1 MLLIQ
6 WLYLKNLAYWFQ
18 RFHTLSMPE
27 NLHKLF
33 VISSPSG
40 GGKTSLINKL
50 FEDSRSANF
59 EKSISDTSREKR
71 QGDLEGKDY
80 YFLSEKDFKDKIKK
94 EEYVEYATVFGN
106 FYGTSK
112 EEIKTKYNNSNLI
125 LELDWQGAY
134 AVKELFDDAK
144 LIFLVPPSLDDLK
157 QRLIKRNL
165 DSSEA
170 IESRLSEAKKE
181 ISKSEMYDYLVL
193 NDDFDKAFE
202 DLSQILFEGISPIDF
217 NSRVSKDLIKRLVE

>member
-1 MLLIQ
+1 
-6 WLYLKNLAYWFQ
+6 
-18 RFHTLSMPE
+18 MPE

-50 FEDSRSANF
+50 FEDTRSMNF
-59 EKSISDTSREKR
+59 KKSISDTTRQKRE
-71 QGDLEGKDY
+71 GDINGRDY
-80 YFLSEKDFKDKIKK
+80 YFLSEKEFKDKIEK

-112 EEIKTKYNNSNLI
+112 EEIKTKYNNSNLV

-134 AVKELFDDAK
+134 AVKKLFDDAQ
-144 LIFLVPPSLDDLK
+144 LIFLVPPSLEDLK
-157 QRLIKRNL
+157 QRLVTRNL
-165 DSSEA
+165 DSPES
-170 IESRLSEAKKE
+170 IENRLSEAKKE
-181 ISKSEMYDYLVL
+181 ISKSEIYDFLIL

-202 DLSQILFEGISPIDF
+202 DLSQILFESISSSDF
-217 NSRVSKDLIKRLVE
+217 DSRVPKDLIKRLVE

>member
-1 MLLIQ
+1 
-6 WLYLKNLAYWFQ
+6 
-18 RFHTLSMPE
+18 MPE

-50 FEDSRSANF
+50 FEDSRSMNF
-59 EKSISDTSREKR
+59 KKSISDTTRQKRE
-71 QGDLEGKDY
+71 GDINGRDY
-80 YFLSEKDFKDKIKK
+80 YFLSEKEFKDKIEK
-94 EEYVEYATVFGN
+94 EEYVEYASVFGN

-165 DSSEA
+165 DSFEA
-170 IESRLSEAKKE
+170 IENRLSEAKKE
-181 ISKSEMYDYLVL
+181 ISKSEIYDFLVL

-217 NSRVSKDLIKRLVE
+217 NSRVSKDLIERLVE

>member
-1 MLLIQ
+1 MKIQ
-6 WLYLKNLAYWFQ
+6 DLQTLK
-18 RFHTLSMPE
+18 
-27 NLHKLF
+27 
-33 VISSPSG
+33 
-40 GGKTSLINKL
+40 
-50 FEDSRSANF
+50 
-59 EKSISDTSREKR
+59 KSISDTSRQKR

-80 YFLSEKDFKDKIKK
+80 YFLSEKDFKDKIEK

-170 IESRLSEAKKE
+170 IENRLSEAKKE

-202 DLSQILFEGISPIDF
+202 DLSQILFKSISASDF
-217 NSRVSKDLIKRLVE
+217 DSRVPKDLIKRLVE

>member
-1 MLLIQ
+1 
-6 WLYLKNLAYWFQ
+6 
-18 RFHTLSMPE
+18 MPE

-40 GGKTSLINKL
+40 GGKTSLINKV

-59 EKSISDTSREKR
+59 EKSISDTSRQKR
-71 QGDLEGKDY
+71 QGDLEFKDY

-94 EEYVEYATVFGN
+94 EEYVEYAIVFGN

-112 EEIKTKYNNSNLI
+112 QEIKTKYNNSNLI

-165 DSSEA
+165 DSSQE
-170 IESRLSEAKKE
+170 IENRLSEAKKE

-217 NSRVSKDLIKRLVE
+217 NSRAPKDLIKRLVE

>member
-1 MLLIQ
+1 
-6 WLYLKNLAYWFQ
+6 
-18 RFHTLSMPE
+18 MPE

-59 EKSISDTSREKR
+59 EKSISDTSRQKR

-80 YFLSEKDFKDKIKK
+80 YFLSEKDFKDKINK

-165 DSSEA
+165 DSSQE
-170 IESRLSEAKKE
+170 IENRLSEAKKE

-217 NSRVSKDLIKRLVE
+217 NSRASKDLIKRLVE

>member
-1 MLLIQ
+1 
-6 WLYLKNLAYWFQ
+6 
-18 RFHTLSMPE
+18 MPE

-59 EKSISDTSREKR
+59 EKSISDTSRQKR
-71 QGDLEGKDY
+71 EGDLEGKDY

-94 EEYVEYATVFGN
+94 EEYVEYAIVFGN

-134 AVKELFDDAK
+134 AVKELFDDAR

-165 DSSEA
+165 DTSES
-170 IESRLSEAKKE
+170 IENRLSEAKKE
-181 ISKSEMYDYLVL
+181 ISKSEIYDFLVL

-202 DLSQILFEGISPIDF
+202 DLSQILFEGVSPMDF
-217 NSRVSKDLIKRLVE
+217 NSRASKGLIKRLVE

>member
-1 MLLIQ
+1 
-6 WLYLKNLAYWFQ
+6 
-18 RFHTLSMPE
+18 MPE

-50 FEDSRSANF
+50 FEDTRSMDF
-59 EKSISDTSREKR
+59 KKSISDTTRQKRE
-71 QGDLEGKDY
+71 GDIEGKDY
-80 YFLSEKDFKDKIKK
+80 YFLSEKDFKEKIKK
-94 EEYVEYATVFGN
+94 EEYIEYATVFGN

-112 EEIKTKYNNSNLI
+112 NEIKTKYNNSNLV
-125 LELDWQGAY
+125 LELDWQGAH
-134 AVKELFDDAK
+134 AVKKLFDDAK

-165 DSSEA
+165 DSSES
-170 IESRLSEAKKE
+170 IENRLSEAKKE
-181 ISKSEMYDYLVL
+181 ISKSEMYDFLVL
-193 NDDFDKAFE
+193 NDDFDRAFE
-202 DLSQILFEGISPIDF
+202 DLSQILFKGISPKDF

>member
-1 MLLIQ
+1 
-6 WLYLKNLAYWFQ
+6 
-18 RFHTLSMPE
+18 MPE

-59 EKSISDTSREKR
+59 EKSISDTSRQKR

-80 YFLSEKDFKDKIKK
+80 YFLSEKDFKDKINK
-94 EEYVEYATVFGN
+94 EEYVEYASVFGN

-165 DSSEA
+165 DSSEE
-170 IESRLSEAKKE
+170 IENRLSEAKKE

-217 NSRVSKDLIKRLVE
+217 NSRASKDLIKRLVE

>member
-1 MLLIQ
+1 
-6 WLYLKNLAYWFQ
+6 
-18 RFHTLSMPE
+18 MPE

-59 EKSISDTSREKR
+59 EKSISDTSRQKR
-71 QGDLEGKDY
+71 EGDLEGKDY

-94 EEYVEYATVFGN
+94 EEYVEYAIVFGN

-112 EEIKTKYNNSNLI
+112 QEIKTKYNNSNLI

-165 DSSEA
+165 DTSES
-170 IESRLSEAKKE
+170 IENRLSEAKKE
-181 ISKSEMYDYLVL
+181 ISKSEIYDFLVL

-202 DLSQILFEGISPIDF
+202 DLSQILFEGVSPIDF
-217 NSRVSKDLIKRLVE
+217 NSRASKGLIKRLVE

>member
-1 MLLIQ
+1 
-6 WLYLKNLAYWFQ
+6 
-18 RFHTLSMPE
+18 MPE

-50 FEDSRSANF
+50 FEDTRSMNF
-59 EKSISDTSREKR
+59 KKSISDTTRQKRE
-71 QGDLEGKDY
+71 GDINGRDY
-80 YFLSEKDFKDKIKK
+80 YFLSEKEFKDKIEKD
-94 EEYVEYATVFGN
+94 EYVEYATVFGN

-112 EEIKTKYNNSNLI
+112 EEIKTKYNNSNLV

-134 AVKELFDDAK
+134 AVKELFDDAR
-144 LIFLVPPSLDDLK
+144 LIFLVPPSLEDLK
-157 QRLIKRNL
+157 QRLVTRNL
-165 DSSEA
+165 DSPES
-170 IESRLSEAKKE
+170 IENRLSEAKKE
-181 ISKSEMYDYLVL
+181 ISKSEIYDFLIL

>member
-1 MLLIQ
+1 
-6 WLYLKNLAYWFQ
+6 
-18 RFHTLSMPE
+18 MPE

-50 FEDSRSANF
+50 FEDTRSMNF
-59 EKSISDTSREKR
+59 KKSISDTTRQKRE
-71 QGDLEGKDY
+71 GDINGRDY
-80 YFLSEKDFKDKIKK
+80 YFLSEKEFKDKIEK

-112 EEIKTKYNNSNLI
+112 EEIITKYNNSNLV

-134 AVKELFDDAK
+134 AVKELFGDAR
-144 LIFLVPPSLDDLK
+144 LIFLVPPSLEDLK
-157 QRLIKRNL
+157 QRLVTRNL
-165 DSSEA
+165 DSPES
-170 IESRLSEAKKE
+170 IENRLSEAKKE
-181 ISKSEMYDYLVL
+181 ISKSEIYDFLIL

-202 DLSQILFEGISPIDF
+202 DLSQILFESISALDF
-217 NSRVSKDLIKRLVE
+217 DSRVPKDLIKRLVE

>member
-1 MLLIQ
+1 
-6 WLYLKNLAYWFQ
+6 
-18 RFHTLSMPE
+18 MPE

-59 EKSISDTSREKR
+59 EKSISDTSRQKR
-71 QGDLEGKDY
+71 EGDLEGKDY
-80 YFLSEKDFKDKIKK
+80 YFLTKKDFKDKIKK

-165 DSSEA
+165 DSSKE

-217 NSRVSKDLIKRLVE
+217 NSRASKDLIKRLVE

>member
-1 MLLIQ
+1 
-6 WLYLKNLAYWFQ
+6 
-18 RFHTLSMPE
+18 MPE

-59 EKSISDTSREKR
+59 EKSISDTSRKKR

-112 EEIKTKYNNSNLI
+112 VEINTKQNNSSLI

-134 AVKELFDDAK
+134 AVKELFDDAR
-144 LIFLVPPSLDDLK
+144 LIFLVPPSLNDLK

-165 DSSEA
+165 DSSES
-170 IESRLSEAKKE
+170 IENRLSEAKKE
-181 ISKSEMYDYLVL
+181 ISKSAIYDYLVL
-193 NDDFDKAFE
+193 NDDFDKALE
-202 DLSQILFEGISPIDF
+202 DLSQILFESVSTSDF
-217 NSRVSKDLIKRLVE
+217 ISRVPKDLIKRLVE

>member
-1 MLLIQ
+1 
-6 WLYLKNLAYWFQ
+6 
-18 RFHTLSMPE
+18 MPE

-59 EKSISDTSREKR
+59 EKSISDTSRQKR
-71 QGDLEGKDY
+71 EGDLEGKDY
-80 YFLSEKDFKDKIKK
+80 YFLTEKDFKDKIKK

-112 EEIKTKYNNSNLI
+112 EEIKKKYNKSNLI

-144 LIFLVPPSLDDLK
+144 LIFLVPPSLEDLK

-165 DSSEA
+165 DSPEA
-170 IESRLSEAKKE
+170 IENRLSEAKKE
-181 ISKSEMYDYLVL
+181 ISKSEIYDYLVL

-202 DLSQILFEGISPIDF
+202 DLSQILFEGILPIDF
-217 NSRVSKDLIKRLVE
+217 NSRAPKDLIKRLVE

>member
-1 MLLIQ
+1 
-6 WLYLKNLAYWFQ
+6 
-18 RFHTLSMPE
+18 MPE

-59 EKSISDTSREKR
+59 EKSISDTSRQKR
-71 QGDLEGKDY
+71 EGDLEGKDY
-80 YFLSEKDFKDKIKK
+80 YFLTEKDFKDKIKK

-112 EEIKTKYNNSNLI
+112 EEIKKKYNNSNLI

-134 AVKELFDDAK
+134 AVKELFDNAK

-165 DSSEA
+165 DSSQE
-170 IESRLSEAKKE
+170 IENRLSEAKKE

-217 NSRVSKDLIKRLVE
+217 NSRASKDLIKRLVE

>member
-1 MLLIQ
+1 
-6 WLYLKNLAYWFQ
+6 
-18 RFHTLSMPE
+18 MPE

-59 EKSISDTSREKR
+59 EKSISDTSRQKR

-80 YFLSEKDFKDKIKK
+80 YFLSEKDFKDKINK

-112 EEIKTKYNNSNLI
+112 EEIKKKYNNSNLI

-165 DSSEA
+165 DSSQE
-170 IESRLSEAKKE
+170 IENRLSEAKKE

-217 NSRVSKDLIKRLVE
+217 NSRASKDLIKRLVE

>member
-1 MLLIQ
+1 
-6 WLYLKNLAYWFQ
+6 
-18 RFHTLSMPE
+18 MPE

-33 VISSPSG
+33 VISSPPG

-50 FEDSRSANF
+50 FEDSRSTNF
-59 EKSISDTSREKR
+59 EKSISDTSRKKR

-112 EEIKTKYNNSNLI
+112 EEIKKKYNNSNLI

-134 AVKELFDDAK
+134 AVKELFDEAK
-144 LIFLVPPSLDDLK
+144 LIFLVPPSLEDLK

-165 DSSEA
+165 DSSEE
-170 IESRLSEAKKE
+170 IENRLSEAKKE

-217 NSRVSKDLIKRLVE
+217 NSRASKDLIKRLVE

>member
-1 MLLIQ
+1 M
-6 WLYLKNLAYWFQ
+6 
-18 RFHTLSMPE
+18 
-27 NLHKLF
+27 
-33 VISSPSG
+33 
-40 GGKTSLINKL
+40 
-50 FEDSRSANF
+50 
-59 EKSISDTSREKR
+59 
-71 QGDLEGKDY
+71 
-80 YFLSEKDFKDKIKK
+80 
-94 EEYVEYATVFGN
+94 
-106 FYGTSK
+106 
-112 EEIKTKYNNSNLI
+112 
-125 LELDWQGAY
+125 DWQGAY

-202 DLSQILFEGISPIDF
+202 DLSQILFEGILPIDF
-217 NSRVSKDLIKRLVE
+217 HSRASKDLIKRLVE

>member
-1 MLLIQ
+1 
-6 WLYLKNLAYWFQ
+6 
-18 RFHTLSMPE
+18 MPK

-59 EKSISDTSREKR
+59 EKSISDTSRQKR
-71 QGDLEGKDY
+71 EGDLEGKDY

-94 EEYVEYATVFGN
+94 EEYVEYAIVFGN

-134 AVKELFDDAK
+134 SVKELFDDAK

-170 IESRLSEAKKE
+170 IENRLSEAKKE

-193 NDDFDKAFE
+193 NDNFDKAFE

>member
-1 MLLIQ
+1 
-6 WLYLKNLAYWFQ
+6 
-18 RFHTLSMPE
+18 MPE

-59 EKSISDTSREKR
+59 EKSISDT
-71 QGDLEGKDY
+71 
-80 YFLSEKDFKDKIKK
+80 
-94 EEYVEYATVFGN
+94 
-106 FYGTSK
+106 
-112 EEIKTKYNNSNLI
+112 I

-165 DSSEA
+165 DSSQE
-170 IESRLSEAKKE
+170 IENRLSEAKKE

-217 NSRVSKDLIKRLVE
+217 NSRASKDLIKRLVE

>member
-1 MLLIQ
+1 
-6 WLYLKNLAYWFQ
+6 
-18 RFHTLSMPE
+18 MPE

-59 EKSISDTSREKR
+59 KKSISDTSRQKR

-80 YFLSEKDFKDKIKK
+80 YFLSENDFKNKIKK

-170 IESRLSEAKKE
+170 IENRLSEAKKE

-217 NSRVSKDLIKRLVE
+217 NSRASKDLIKRLVE

>member
-59 EKSISDTSREKR
+59 EKSISDTSRQKR

-112 EEIKTKYNNSNLI
+112 EEIKTKYKTSNLI

-165 DSSEA
+165 DSSQE
-170 IESRLSEAKKE
+170 IENRLSEAKKE

-193 NDDFDKAFE
+193 NDNFDKAFE
-202 DLSQILFEGISPIDF
+202 DLSQILFESISASDF
-217 NSRVSKDLIKRLVE
+217 DSRVPKDLIKRLVE

>member
-1 MLLIQ
+1 
-6 WLYLKNLAYWFQ
+6 
-18 RFHTLSMPE
+18 MPE

-59 EKSISDTSREKR
+59 EKSISDTSRQKR

-94 EEYVEYATVFGN
+94 KEYVEYATVFGN

-170 IESRLSEAKKE
+170 IENRLSEAKKE

-193 NDDFDKAFE
+193 NDDFDRAFE
-202 DLSQILFEGISPIDF
+202 DLSQILFESISPIVF
-217 NSRVSKDLIKRLVE
+217 NSRASKDLIKRLVE

>member
-1 MLLIQ
+1 
-6 WLYLKNLAYWFQ
+6 
-18 RFHTLSMPE
+18 MPE

-59 EKSISDTSREKR
+59 KKSISDTSRQKR

-80 YFLSEKDFKDKIKK
+80 YFLSEKDFKDKINK

-134 AVKELFDDAK
+134 AVKEIFDDAK

-217 NSRVSKDLIKRLVE
+217 NSRASKDLIKRLVE

>member
-1 MLLIQ
+1 
-6 WLYLKNLAYWFQ
+6 
-18 RFHTLSMPE
+18 MPE

-59 EKSISDTSREKR
+59 EKSISHTSRQKR

-80 YFLSEKDFKDKIKK
+80 YFISEKDFKDKIEK

-112 EEIKTKYNNSNLI
+112 EEIKTKYNNSNLV

-134 AVKELFDDAK
+134 AVKELFDDAR
-144 LIFLVPPSLDDLK
+144 LIFLVPPSLNDLK

-165 DSSEA
+165 DSSES
-170 IESRLSEAKKE
+170 IENRLSEAKKE
-181 ISKSEMYDYLVL
+181 ISKSAIYDYLVL
-193 NDDFDKAFE
+193 NDDFDKALE
-202 DLSQILFEGISPIDF
+202 DLSQILFESISTSDF
-217 NSRVSKDLIKRLVE
+217 ISRVPKDLIKRLVE

>member
-1 MLLIQ
+1 
-6 WLYLKNLAYWFQ
+6 
-18 RFHTLSMPE
+18 MPE

-59 EKSISDTSREKR
+59 EKSISHTSRQKR

-80 YFLSEKDFKDKIKK
+80 YFISEKDFKDKIEK

-112 EEIKTKYNNSNLI
+112 EEIKTKYNNSNLL

-134 AVKELFDDAK
+134 AVKELFDDAR
-144 LIFLVPPSLDDLK
+144 LIFLVPPSLNDLK

-165 DSSEA
+165 DSSES
-170 IESRLSEAKKE
+170 IENRLSEAKKE
-181 ISKSEMYDYLVL
+181 ISKSAIYDYFVL
-193 NDDFDKAFE
+193 NDDFDKALE
-202 DLSQILFEGISPIDF
+202 DLSQILFESISTSDF
-217 NSRVSKDLIKRLVE
+217 ISRVPKDLIKRLVE

>member
-1 MLLIQ
+1 
-6 WLYLKNLAYWFQ
+6 
-18 RFHTLSMPE
+18 MPE

-50 FEDSRSANF
+50 FEDKRSMNF
-59 EKSISDTSREKR
+59 KKSISDTTRQKRE
-71 QGDLEGKDY
+71 GDINGRDY
-80 YFLSEKDFKDKIKK
+80 YFLSEKEFKDKIEK
-94 EEYVEYATVFGN
+94 EEYVEYASVFGN

-165 DSSEA
+165 DSSQE
-170 IESRLSEAKKE
+170 IENRLSEAKKE

-193 NDDFDKAFE
+193 NDDFHKAFE

-217 NSRVSKDLIKRLVE
+217 NSRASKDLIKRLVE

>member
-1 MLLIQ
+1 
-6 WLYLKNLAYWFQ
+6 
-18 RFHTLSMPE
+18 MPE

-59 EKSISDTSREKR
+59 EKSISDTSRQKR

-144 LIFLVPPSLDDLK
+144 LIFLLPPSLDDLK

-170 IESRLSEAKKE
+170 IEKRLSEAKKE

-193 NDDFDKAFE
+193 NDDFHKAFE

-217 NSRVSKDLIKRLVE
+217 NSRASKDLIKRLVE

>member
-1 MLLIQ
+1 
-6 WLYLKNLAYWFQ
+6 
-18 RFHTLSMPE
+18 MPE

-50 FEDSRSANF
+50 FEDTRSMNF
-59 EKSISDTSREKR
+59 KKSISDTTRQKRE
-71 QGDLEGKDY
+71 GDINGRDY
-80 YFLSEKDFKDKIKK
+80 YFLSEKEFKDKIEK

-112 EEIKTKYNNSNLI
+112 NELKTKYNNSNLV

-165 DSSEA
+165 DSSES
-170 IESRLSEAKKE
+170 IENRLSEAKKE
-181 ISKSEMYDYLVL
+181 ISKSEMYDFLVL
-193 NDDFDKAFE
+193 NDDFDRAFE
-202 DLSQILFEGISPIDF
+202 DLSQILFNGISPKDF
-217 NSRVSKDLIKRLVE
+217 NSRVSKDLIERLVE

>member
-1 MLLIQ
+1 
-6 WLYLKNLAYWFQ
+6 
-18 RFHTLSMPE
+18 MPE

-50 FEDSRSANF
+50 FEDTRSMNF
-59 EKSISDTSREKR
+59 KKIISDTTRQKRE
-71 QGDLEGKDY
+71 GDINGRDY
-80 YFLSEKDFKDKIKK
+80 YFLSEREFKDKIEK

-112 EEIKTKYNNSNLI
+112 EEIKTKYNNSNLV

-134 AVKELFDDAK
+134 AVKELFDDAR
-144 LIFLVPPSLDDLK
+144 LIFLVPPSLEDLK
-157 QRLIKRNL
+157 QRLVTRNL
-165 DSSEA
+165 DSPES
-170 IESRLSEAKKE
+170 IENRLSEAKKE
-181 ISKSEMYDYLVL
+181 ISKSEIYDFLIL

-217 NSRVSKDLIKRLVE
+217 NSRASKDLIKRLVE

>member
-1 MLLIQ
+1 
-6 WLYLKNLAYWFQ
+6 
-18 RFHTLSMPE
+18 MPE

-50 FEDSRSANF
+50 FEDSRSSNF

-80 YFLSEKDFKDKIKK
+80 YFLSEKDFKDKINK
-94 EEYVEYATVFGN
+94 EEYVEYAIVFGN

-165 DSSEA
+165 DSSQE
-170 IESRLSEAKKE
+170 IENRLSEAKKE

-217 NSRVSKDLIKRLVE
+217 NSRASKDLIKRLVE

>member
-1 MLLIQ
+1 
-6 WLYLKNLAYWFQ
+6 
-18 RFHTLSMPE
+18 MPE

-59 EKSISDTSREKR
+59 EKSISDTSRQKR

-80 YFLSEKDFKDKIKK
+80 YFLSEKDFKDKIKM

-134 AVKELFDDAK
+134 AVKELFDDAR

-165 DSSEA
+165 DSSEE
-170 IESRLSEAKKE
+170 IENRLSEAKKE
-181 ISKSEMYDYLVL
+181 ISKSEMYDFLVL
-193 NDDFDKAFE
+193 NDDFDRAFE
-202 DLSQILFEGISPIDF
+202 DLSQILFKGISPEDF

>member
-1 MLLIQ
+1 MKKMDVHIVGLGNLGSAFLNGLKGLDANIFLYEESNEVRQSIQ
-6 WLYLKNLAYWFQ
+6 KNY
-18 RFHTLSMPE
+18 
-27 NLHKLF
+27 
-33 VISSPSG
+33 
-40 GGKTSLINKL
+40 
-50 FEDSRSANF
+50 
-59 EKSISDTSREKR
+59 SISPEESLTAIRGGVLLLCIKPQNINE
-71 QGDLEGKDY
+71 
-80 YFLSEKDFKDKIKK
+80 FFNTHKDKIEK
-94 EEYVEYATVFGN
+94 EEYVEYASVFGN

-144 LIFLVPPSLDDLK
+144 LIFLLPPSLDDLK

-170 IESRLSEAKKE
+170 IENRLSEAKKE

-217 NSRVSKDLIKRLVE
+217 NSRASSDLIKGLVE